1 MFFINK
7 GVVEVVSEHEV
18 PIIFD
23 TMTPG
28 RFFGEISTI
37 FKCPRTASI
46 KYVRSIPK
54 TNLFNYANFLCPI

>member
-7 GVVEVVSEHEV
+7 GVVEVVSEHEN

-46 KYVRSIPK
+46 RYI
-54 TNLFNYANFLCPI
+54 NHNFIGLFVIEIYYGT